1 MSAFSTTAVPNS
13 PMLGLMYEWEANIM
27 TPKCTTCDR
36 YTIVLLTPLLTPLSA
51 LHAETSRNDQQG
63 NRLR

>member
-1 MSAFSTTAVPNS
+1 
-13 PMLGLMYEWEANIM
+13 MLGLMYEWEANIM